1 MAVLTLV
8 GLLEFKS
15 MSKTRSIKFDLTAAL
30 FLGLPPVLVLAF
42 EAVQL
47 EIVAIYCGLM
57 SLASLAR
64 ILGTSTS
71 DRLEGWMMGVT
82 AALYLLVPSISF
94 IFLRQMPL
102 GIFWILYTLSVTW
115 SYDAGAYFVGR
126 KFGRRPFMAHISPA
140 KTLEGA
146 VGGLALSV
154 CIGIIFVSVLSMSL
168 IYIMIA
174 AVLLACSA
182 QVGDLVGSAIKR
194 TAGVKDS
201 GKILPGHGGVLDRI
215 DSVIFTAPT
224 GLVLFWLAQLL
235 FGI

>member
-82 AALYLLVPSISF
+82 AALYLVVPSISF

>member
-82 AALYLLVPSISF
+82 AALYL
-94 IFLRQMPL
+94 
-102 GIFWILYTLSVTW
+102 
-115 SYDAGAYFVGR
+115 
-126 KFGRRPFMAHISPA
+126 
-140 KTLEGA
+140 
-146 VGGLALSV
+146 
-154 CIGIIFVSVLSMSL
+154 
-168 IYIMIA
+168 
-174 AVLLACSA
+174 
-182 QVGDLVGSAIKR
+182 
-194 TAGVKDS
+194 
-201 GKILPGHGGVLDRI
+201 
-215 DSVIFTAPT
+215 
-224 GLVLFWLAQLL
+224 
-235 FGI
+235 

>member
-1 MAVLTLV
+1 
-8 GLLEFKS
+8 
-15 MSKTRSIKFDLTAAL
+15 
-30 FLGLPPVLVLAF
+30 
-42 EAVQL
+42 
-47 EIVAIYCGLM
+47 
-57 SLASLAR
+57 
-64 ILGTSTS
+64 
-71 DRLEGWMMGVT
+71 
-82 AALYLLVPSISF
+82 SISF